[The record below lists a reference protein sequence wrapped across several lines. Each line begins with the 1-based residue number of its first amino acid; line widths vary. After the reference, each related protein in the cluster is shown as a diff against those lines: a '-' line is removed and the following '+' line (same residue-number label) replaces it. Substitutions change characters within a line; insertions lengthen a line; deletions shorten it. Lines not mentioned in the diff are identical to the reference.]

1 MPIMM
6 RKETVALVTGGGKGV
21 GAGISRALC
30 EAGVRVCVGYNS
42 NEALAQQTLADI
54 LNLGGEAF
62 LFKVD
67 VSDRSQIRAMVE
79 ATADR
84 YGGIDVLINNAAMQ
98 LNRFI
103 REYDADTFRWLW
115 DINIGGYW
123 RAAQECLPHLK
134 RSATPRIVNI
144 SSIHAKRPG
153 MFDAGYSMTKG
164 AIRMF
169 TREAA
174 LELAAY
180 GITVNAIDL
189 GACKIGKKTGS
200 HAFKVYWPSEV
211 RENSGTPLSKVC
223 TPEDVG
229 ALVLYLISPEA
240 VVMTGSGIRLDAGM
254 MLV

>member
-1 MPIMM
+1 MTHKG
-6 RKETVALVTGGGKGV
+6 RVALVTGGGKGV
-21 GAGISRALC
+21 GAGIARALC
-30 EAGVRVCVGYNS
+30 EAGVRVCIGYHS
-42 NEALAQQTLADI
+42 SEALAQKTLGDI
-54 LNLGGEAF
+54 LSQGGEGF
-62 LFKVD
+62 LYKAD
-67 VSDRSQIRAMVE
+67 VADRSQMRAMAE

-84 YGGIDVLINNAAMQ
+84 YGGIDVLVNNAAMQ
-98 LNRFI
+98 INRFI

-123 RAAQECLPHLK
+123 RATQECLPYLK
-134 RSATPRIVNI
+134 RSAAPRIVNI
-144 SSIHAKRPG
+144 SSIHGKRPG
-153 MFDAGYSMTKG
+153 LFDAGYSMTKG

-189 GACKIGKKTGS
+189 GACKIEAKTGE
-200 HAFKVYWPSEV
+200 HAFKIYWPKEV
-211 RENSGTPLSKVC
+211 HGNPGMPLANIC

-229 ALVLYLISPEA
+229 ALVLYLTGPGA
-240 VVMTGSGIRLDAGM
+240 GMMTGSGIRLDAGM